1 MHENHVNMHSCVVY
15 GIYLRNFCLPETA
28 MPGQPR
34 QLASPTI
41 VVAVKRQL
49 GQDKDKQDGFHGDD
63 AHHVVHRCVLVVTVI
78 RNVHRYQSLEQFAM
92 KSSRLLATVTIQM
105 NTQVPLRFCT

>member
-1 MHENHVNMHSCVVY
+1 MSNV
-15 GIYLRNFCLPETA
+15 LPETA
-28 MPGQPR
+28 VPGQPR

-41 VVAVKRQL
+41 VVAIKCQL

-63 AHHVVHRCVLVVTVI
+63 AHHVVHRRVLVVTVI

-92 KSSRLLATVTIQM
+92 KSSRLLATVPNKHLYLSVFACEAFRLQNEVAVFSKKI
-105 NTQVPLRFCT
+105 L